1 MVLAIHDEALAAFG
15 GLDGM
20 RDAGLLDSALARPM
34 NLHAYEVK
42 RSVFEL
48 AAALCWGLARD
59 HPFLD
64 ANKRTALLSA
74 RAFLFLNG
82 YAFEPTEGDEV
93 EMLMG
98 VAGGRIDEARLA
110 AWFAEFSEKIGGQ

>member
-15 GLDGM
+15 GLDGV
-20 RDAGLLDSALARPM
+20 RDAGLLDSALARPK
-34 NLHAYEVK
+34 NLHAYESK
-42 RSVFEL
+42 RSAFEL
-48 AAALCWGLARD
+48 AAALCWGLARN

-82 YAFEPTEGDEV
+82 YAFEPSEGDEV
-93 EMLMG
+93 EMLVG
-98 VAGGRIDEARLA
+98 VADGRIDEARLA
-110 AWFAEFSEKIGGQ
+110 AWFAEFSRKSGAG